1 MTVRAGVHENPWGHI
16 DYAEAVRPLALIL
29 RKITPFILVAMLI
42 GSTIFFAISC
52 KGSTVA
58 FSNDGQVASLNIEV
72 ANTPAARAA
81 GLMYR
86 KELGK
91 DAGMLFDF
99 GHDVNTAFY
108 MKNTSVPLSIAFI
121 DSAGKVLGTRDMK
134 PFDLTPI
141 EPPGT
146 YRYAIEVNQGWFA
159 QHGIKP
165 GTRATIDN

>member
-1 MTVRAGVHENPWGHI
+1 
-16 DYAEAVRPLALIL
+16 
-29 RKITPFILVAMLI
+29 
-42 GSTIFFAISC
+42 
-52 KGSTVA
+52 
-58 FSNDGQVASLNIEV
+58 
-72 ANTPAARAA
+72 
-81 GLMYR
+81 
-86 KELGK
+86 
-91 DAGMLFDF
+91 
-99 GHDVNTAFY
+99 
-108 MKNTSVPLSIAFI
+108 MKNTFVPLSIAFI